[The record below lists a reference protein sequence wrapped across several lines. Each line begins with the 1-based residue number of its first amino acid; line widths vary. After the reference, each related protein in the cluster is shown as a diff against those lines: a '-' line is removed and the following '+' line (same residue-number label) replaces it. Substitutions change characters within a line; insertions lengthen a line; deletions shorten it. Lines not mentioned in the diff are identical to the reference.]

1 MHNYDNAQLPGKCA
15 LVCNIL
21 ALVSGIVSFILIVMP
36 GIIVAVLIRVGYI
49 VVNRLLENE
58 EQMVPTAE
66 PASFATDSV
75 SDGGIDQ
82 HYY

>member
-1 MHNYDNAQLPGKCA
+1 
-15 LVCNIL
+15 
-21 ALVSGIVSFILIVMP
+21 MP